1 MLRELAVAGFL
12 LSSCHAFGQ
21 TSPRPEFEVA
31 SIKLNKSADGRIM
44 VMPAGGRFTATNI
57 PLQFLIENA
66 YRIKDFQLSGAPSW
80 LLSERYDIEAKA
92 EGTPGYDAMLPMLQT
107 LLEDRLQLKF
117 HHETKELPIY
127 ALVVAK
133 TGKIH
138 VSEGVCSPVPSGAP
152 PCRFMILPGHLG
164 GQSIGI
170 AQLVDALSRLSNRI
184 VLDKTNLSGKY
195 DINLDY
201 TPEQGQFQGPP
212 GGPPPGMPPLPP
224 VDPNGPS
231 LFTALQEQLGL
242 KLVSQKGAVEIMVID
257 RVERPSEN

>member
-1 MLRELAVAGFL
+1 MLRSLAVAGFL
-12 LSSCHAFGQ
+12 LSGCNAFGQ

-44 VMPAGGRFTATNI
+44 VMPAGGRSTATNI

-92 EGTPGYDAMLPMLQT
+92 EGTPGYDAMLPMLQK

-117 HHETKELPIY
+117 HRETKELPIY

-138 VSEGVCSPVPSGAP
+138 AS
-152 PCRFMILPGHLG
+152 
-164 GQSIGI
+164 
-170 AQLVDALSRLSNRI
+170 
-184 VLDKTNLSGKY
+184 
-195 DINLDY
+195 
-201 TPEQGQFQGPP
+201 
-212 GGPPPGMPPLPP
+212 
-224 VDPNGPS
+224 
-231 LFTALQEQLGL
+231 
-242 KLVSQKGAVEIMVID
+242 
-257 RVERPSEN
+257 